1 MATPPPPRA
10 SGLRRARE
18 WFGGLSEAS
27 KVGLVTAVLTT
38 IGGGVFGVVSASLS
52 DGPGGAA
59 AAQSS
64 ASGRSETPAGGDTS
78 DSRPGTRET
87 PSTPESGAPTKAAPC
102 EVDSGTL
109 TCTIGKKEVKV
120 YVKRKYN
127 TGWSRELAVDD
138 TIRFLCWGHGDGQPG
153 GGDIWYWTNF
163 KDQDYFGNVPAV
175 DLDLTLAGNPAAGLP
190 VCG

>member
-1 MATPPPPRA
+1 M
-10 SGLRRARE
+10 
-18 WFGGLSEAS
+18 
-27 KVGLVTAVLTT
+27 LTT

-87 PSTPESGAPTKAAPC
+87 PGTPGTPESGLPAKPTSC

-109 TCTIGKKEVKV
+109 TCVVGKAGVKL
-120 YVKRKYN
+120 YEQRAYDSKPSH
-127 TGWSRELAVDD
+127 TLTAGD
-138 TIRFLCWGHGDGQPG
+138 TIRFLCWGPGTSHAGDNK
-153 GGDIWYWTNF
+153 IWYWTNEAGR
-163 KDQDYFGNVPAV
+163 FGNVPAV
-175 DLDLTLAGNPAAGLP
+175 ALNLTGTPVDGLRE
-190 VCG
+190 CGP